1 MSPES
6 RLDTSADPSG
16 RNVSPHGMRRPDAT
30 SVTAR
35 GIETS
40 TGGRGPRGAAV
51 TGGTTGLTAGALL
64 SSG

>member
-1 MSPES
+1 
-6 RLDTSADPSG
+6 
-16 RNVSPHGMRRPDAT
+16 MRMPDVT

-40 TGGRGPRGAAV
+40 TGCTAPRGAAV
-51 TGGTTGLTAGALL
+51 TGGTTGLTAGALS